1 MAAYSFHKRERLCSM
16 KLTDRLFNGAGSLSM
31 AAFPIRMVWIEK
43 EREAQEPPVQIM
55 VSVSKS
61 HFKHAVKR
69 NRVKRQLREA
79 YRLAKLPLMEKIEK
93 TPQRT
98 LLIAFIWLADELY
111 SSAAVASRMEQLLL
125 RLMEKL

>member
-1 MAAYSFHKRERLCSM
+1 
-16 KLTDRLFNGAGSLSM
+16 
-31 AAFPIRMVWIEK
+31 MVWIEK

-55 VSVSKS
+55 VSVSKR

-79 YRLAKLPLMEKIEK
+79 YRLAKPPLVEMMEK

>member
-1 MAAYSFHKRERLCSM
+1 
-16 KLTDRLFNGAGSLSM
+16 
-31 AAFPIRMVWIEK
+31 
-43 EREAQEPPVQIM
+43 
-55 VSVSKS
+55 
-61 HFKHAVKR
+61 
-69 NRVKRQLREA
+69 
-79 YRLAKLPLMEKIEK
+79 MEKIEK